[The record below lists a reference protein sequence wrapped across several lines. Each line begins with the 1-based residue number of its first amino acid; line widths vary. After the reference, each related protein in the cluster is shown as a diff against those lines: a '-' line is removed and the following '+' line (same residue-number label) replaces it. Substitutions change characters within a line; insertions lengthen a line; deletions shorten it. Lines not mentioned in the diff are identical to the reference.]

1 MSQRPKALQPKRLCR
16 ILLLSRCILLSTH
29 RMSSFIKPF
38 RTLKQPYIFG
48 AHQPPLPNPTTF
60 SDQPINPF
68 LELSTSLINSEE
80 SARSSLDKALELSSD
95 FPSILDEPSLPSFK
109 LLAARFLPFTPSV
122 PPLIDATRNIAS
134 AVPLTFIRQNNTFP
148 PVQTQPLI
156 PTVPNTPIPPVT
168 LAPTIINPTPAP
180 SHLPSSHI
188 TSTKPSMK
196 TVVSTSNKGIAVMPG
211 PGSNKAPSFNGETSE
226 LVDFFELF
234 EDLATSCTLTD
245 EQKCKAIVCYT
256 DVLTKCFWVMLTG
269 YESKDFMIFK
279 QSILAKYLHAN
290 QGTHYMI
297 RDLERVVLN
306 TVDSD
311 ISTETELLQYY
322 CQFHP
327 IAVWL
332 ETNSK
337 ISQRE

>member
-1 MSQRPKALQPKRLCR
+1 MS
-16 ILLLSRCILLSTH
+16 
-29 RMSSFIKPF
+29 
-38 RTLKQPYIFG
+38 
-48 AHQPPLPNPTTF
+48 QPPLPNPTTP

-68 LELSTSLINSEE
+68 LELSTSPINSEE
-80 SARSSLDKALELSSD
+80 SARSSLDKALELFSD
-95 FPSILDEPSLPSFK
+95 FPSILNEPSPLPFK
-109 LLAARFLPFTPSV
+109 LPAARFLLFTPSV
-122 PPLIDATRNIAS
+122 PPLVDATRNITS

-156 PTVPNTPIPPVT
+156 PTVPNSPIPPVT
-168 LAPTIINPTPAP
+168 FTPTIINPTPAP

-188 TSTKPSMK
+188 ASTKPSMK
-196 TVVSTSNKGIAVMPG
+196 TVMSTSNKGITAMPG

-226 LVDFFELF
+226 LIDFFELF
-234 EDLATSCTLTD
+234 EDLATSCALTD
-245 EQKCKAIVCYT
+245 EQKCKAIVRYT
-256 DVLTKCFWVMLTG
+256 DVLTKHFWVTLTG
-269 YESKDFMIFK
+269 YESKDFTIFK
-279 QSILAKYLHAN
+279 QSILAKYPHAN
-290 QGTHYMI
+290 QGTCYMI

-306 TVDSD
+306 TADSD

-322 CQFHP
+322 RQFRP